1 MFLVAQL
8 ILKKLRVCKPDTIP
22 IYSIVVGLVF
32 YATIFL
38 YLLYKESE
46 YASFFNKFAIY
57 IIGTDLLLS
66 ALVHYSTNTN
76 TNTNSFN
83 MQNNESDNDTASD
96 DDDDGDGDI
105 DDEINSEGQ
114 GESEREELIENAVN
128 IDYVEVIP
136 PIESSMSPIP
146 EETPEDLVEKADT
159 EEDLI
164 ELPEIVVPKKRGRP
178 PNPPK
183 AV

>member
-8 ILKKLRVCKPDTIP
+8 ILKKLQVCKPDTVP
-22 IYSIVVGLVF
+22 VYSIVVGLVF

-66 ALVHYSTNTN
+66 ALVHYNTQRAE
-76 TNTNSFN
+76 SFN
-83 MQNNESDNDTASD
+83 MQNNESDNDTVTAS
-96 DDDDGDGDI
+96 
-105 DDEINSEGQ
+105 DDEINSESDEEINGD
-114 GESEREELIENAVN
+114 GEGEGEEAIVEYIEV
-128 IDYVEVIP
+128 VP
-136 PIESSMSPIP
+136 PESLSPIP
-146 EETPEDLVEKADT
+146 EETPDDLVE
-159 EEDLI
+159 EEDI
-164 ELPEIVVPKKRGRP
+164 NEMPEPVDVQPLPKKRGRP
-178 PNPPK
+178 PNASK